1 MGLFGK
7 SKKEKE
13 IEREVKF
20 KQGVKKV
27 QSYIQKCRASQ
38 QRFWDMGKRA
48 LSLGDK
54 QQFQNMAKAYINTGD
69 VANRWERYIVTM
81 ETVRIQRDQA
91 QASKEFMSSMNIL
104 SATMAVGIDAKQLT
118 KMQKDLEMALAKAE
132 TVDEALGVVMD
143 TTSDSVFAADGIAD
157 KSIKEIEAA
166 MTGEAVSEEGEAFD
180 SRIADGLKK
189 IEEEMQKAA
198 K

>member
-1 MGLFGK
+1 MGFLGK

-27 QSYIQKCRASQ
+27 QNYIEKCRNSQ
-38 QRFWDMGKRA
+38 QRFWEMGKRA

-54 QQFQNMAKAYINTGD
+54 KQFQNMARAYLNTGE
-69 VANRWERYIVTM
+69 VINRWERYIVTM
-81 ETVRIQRDQA
+81 EAVRIQRDQA
-91 QASKEFMSSMNIL
+91 HASKDFMSSMNIL
-104 SATMAVGIDAKQLT
+104 SATMDVGVNAKQMT

-132 TVDEALGVVMD
+132 TIDEALSAVMD
-143 TTSDSVFAADGIAD
+143 MTSDSVFAADGLAD
-157 KSIKEIEAA
+157 KSIKDIEAA

-180 SRIADGLKK
+180 ARIAD
-189 IEEEMQKAA
+189 
-198 K
+198 